1 MEWQQT
7 QTSAQHEVWS
17 LIETFE
23 AARRRLDFDQTELR
37 SISPLTT
44 VAVQTYYRVTLQ
56 RVDACIDILKNLHTE
71 LWRMHN
77 LPLELIH
84 QCTTGNDGQQCNT
97 GDAGTLPPTNEST
110 SLDFDPTWEEIACA
124 AGDVGAAKKKRC
136 VFVPS
141 VRANELVHSGLPNS
155 FPSRLSLSSILPV
168 SNCQGPMSCPVS

>member
-1 MEWQQT
+1 MAVERLVHHSLTDFPCANKLSDCVMIDSFNLVSSQLKHIHSVIWSLYLRIKRACRQPMEWQQL
-7 QTSAQHEVWS
+7 QTSVWS
-17 LIETFE
+17 LIETLE

-84 QCTTGNDGQQCNT
+84 QCTTGNDGQQIK
-97 GDAGTLPPTNEST
+97 L
-110 SLDFDPTWEEIACA
+110 
-124 AGDVGAAKKKRC
+124 
-136 VFVPS
+136 
-141 VRANELVHSGLPNS
+141 
-155 FPSRLSLSSILPV
+155 
-168 SNCQGPMSCPVS
+168 